1 MSKYP
6 KVPHWQM
13 RLYTIAV
20 LLIQSGCNNWE
31 EVVGSSRKGD
41 EDVLHLITQFNR
53 QNREREKTKSK
64 FRHFLN
70 KLPEGSREEFK
81 AILSLFNKDNSV
93 DFVLSLQSIINGRSL
108 FFKY

>member
-31 EVVGSSRKGD
+31 EVCVCVWEEEG
-41 EDVLHLITQFNR
+41 VLHLITQFNR